1 MDNGQVIEV
10 DPGRFEEMV
19 ASALDGLPE
28 ELGRLMSNVA
38 VTVEHGAGPPG
49 LLGLYEER
57 PLDQQDNRVPPG
69 SCPDRI
75 TIYRQ
80 AILLDLPDRAGRS
93 CFYQESARPLSTR
106 SRTTSASMT
115 GACANWAG
123 STGAHRH
130 NPQPGQRS
138 ARRHDATAFL
148 NENQATTCSR
158 SRAQLRLTSKGSLM
172 LDSTQ
177 SSDGV
182 ITKPS
187 SKSVPQTIDA
197 LRRLIADRGFMLFN
211 VIDHSG
217 VAERAGVQMPDSK
230 LVMFGK
236 PAAGA
241 AVMLAAPLAALD
253 IPLKVLVWEDRNG
266 AVSVSYN
273 SPGFLAGRHHLEGA
287 LRAPFDA
294 VESIVEALPGA

>member
-1 MDNGQVIEV
+1 MQSVGHPRNKGSPADVV
-10 DPGRFEEMV
+10 
-19 ASALDGLPE
+19 
-28 ELGRLMSNVA
+28 LMA
-38 VTVEHGAGPPG
+38 
-49 LLGLYEER
+49 
-57 PLDQQDNRVPPG
+57 
-69 SCPDRI
+69 
-75 TIYRQ
+75 
-80 AILLDLPDRAGRS
+80 
-93 CFYQESARPLSTR
+93 
-106 SRTTSASMT
+106 RTTAT
-115 GACANWAG
+115 ARRVGHRDAIEETWPRRRPKVDEAFAAG
-123 STGAHRH
+123 EPCVFERESD
-130 NPQPGQRS
+130 NDLLSQPGT
-138 ARRHDATAFL
+138 TAPH
-148 NENQATTCSR
+148 
-158 SRAQLRLTSKGSLM
+158 SKGSLM

-187 SKSVPQTIDA
+187 GKSVAQTIDG
-197 LRRLIADRGFMLFN
+197 LRRLIADRGFTVFN

-236 PAAGA
+236 PAVGA

-273 SPGFLAGRHHLEGA
+273 SPGFLAERHHLEGA

-294 VESIVEALPGA
+294 VESIVEALLGA